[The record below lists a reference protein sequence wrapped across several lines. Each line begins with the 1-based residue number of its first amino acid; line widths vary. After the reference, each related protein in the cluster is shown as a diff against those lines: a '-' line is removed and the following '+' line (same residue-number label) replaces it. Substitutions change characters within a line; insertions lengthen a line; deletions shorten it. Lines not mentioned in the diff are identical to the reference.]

1 MGWTGKPMLTKL
13 ILNAFRLGICFWLW
27 PMPHHSLWSYTWPL
41 HSLMPL
47 FKASESV
54 WVCDSWAASDQ
65 GTFLGGYWS
74 TIRFGVLESNV
85 SGVEAGREWWEMTQ
99 HMFFLIRLPPSH
111 VLKQTRCKKFN
122 SGRVSVNFQAVRPS
136 VNFPLLFLHKGHAD
150 TLLFNSVYQLNYWAT
165 TQPESSVQVA
175 EGGGGDVGIRD

>member
-1 MGWTGKPMLTKL
+1 MLLTLTHAPPLPMVLHLT
-13 ILNAFRLGICFWLW
+13 
-27 PMPHHSLWSYTWPL
+27 PS
-41 HSLMPL
+41 L

-54 WVCDSWAASDQ
+54 WFCDSWAASDQ

-74 TIRFGVLESNV
+74 KIRFGVLESNV

-99 HMFFLIRLPPSH
+99 HMFFLIRHSH

-122 SGRVSVNFQAVRPS
+122 SGRVSFNFRAVRPS
-136 VNFPLLFLHKGHAD
+136 VTFPLLFLRTVHAD

-165 TQPESSVQVA
+165 TQPESGVQVA